1 MLFVL
6 FFLSGLSAL
15 IYQTVWVREFNTS
28 FGATI
33 HTTSL
38 VVAIF
43 MLGLGLGSWLTGLW
57 ADRRYAR
64 APDSILRAYG
74 VFELLI
80 AALGLGVTLAL
91 PRLQSVAAGT
101 ASYVKDADGWF
112 VLSARTYVN
121 QAGLAAVLLLP
132 ITLLMGGTLTLL
144 IRHLVRADVDTAS
157 GPKVGVLYAVNT
169 FGAAAGAYLTDFSLV
184 PTFGLRETLFV
195 AVGLNA
201 VAGAGALL
209 LSSGASPVAS
219 GFSRTKKAAPPERP
233 PEGGRDGSGNGGREA
248 VLWTAFALLLAGFAG
263 MGLEIV
269 WLRHFTIL
277 LGGFRAVFSLVMTL
291 LLAAMAVGA
300 LAGGALARR
309 VSQPALAFMALQT
322 LIVLAALAGLRAN
335 TYEAIRAAG
344 ITSDFLFNIRPMLLE
359 VGLPALLMG
368 TAFPL
373 GNAMIQ
379 HSERAVGRRA
389 GVLYLANT
397 AGAVAGALTAGYVLL
412 PAFGMQ
418 GSAAMLAVAAGATL
432 APLYLVCSAAG
443 AGRRETM
450 MTAVASL
457 VIVAVAVDAWLRLPD
472 NYLLLRALPAVAAP
486 EKLTFVREGINEA
499 VAVTER
505 PGRGRALLTNGHAMS
520 STAPLDQRY
529 MRALVH
535 IPLLMRE
542 TAIAELST
550 TQETRKRGNEAGLPP
565 VPPSSAVESSR
576 MRVLVIGFGVGN
588 STSAAALHPSVERV
602 EVADLSRQ
610 ILQMAT
616 TFREANG
623 NVLTDPRVAV
633 FVNDG
638 RQHLQMQP
646 EQSYDLITLEPPPI
660 AHAGVGALYS
670 REFYELAR
678 TRLKPGGYLS
688 QWLPSYQVPPDTA
701 LSMARA
707 FVDVFPHAVVL
718 SGTQAELL
726 LVGTTADRIEIDPG
740 TLAQRLESAP
750 KVLADL
756 RKVDLG
762 SVKEIVGTFVGAP
775 ETLARATQLVAAVS
789 DDRPL
794 QEYGVRSALAPTGGL
809 PAALV
814 DLPSAA
820 KWCPRCFNGEDA
832 TVEGLDAY
840 LALMDEVYH
849 AKAAPDLKVG
859 PTPGIAEN
867 KYLSAVLPDTANV
880 HNILGVT
887 LLQQQKYPEA
897 AAEFRAA
904 LKRQDDSPDANRNLG
919 TALMA
924 MGNVE
929 EAITY
934 LQRAV
939 RLAPDNAFARKELE
953 DAQRRQR

>member
-1 MLFVL
+1 LLFVL
-6 FFLSGLSAL
+6 FFLSGLSGL
-15 IYQTVWVREFNTS
+15 IYQVAWVRELSTS

-43 MLGLGLGSWLTGLW
+43 MLGLGLGSYIAGLW
-57 ADRRYAR
+57 ADRRYAQ
-64 APDSILRAYG
+64 APDSLLRAYG

-91 PRLQSVAAGT
+91 PRLQSVAAG
-101 ASYVKDADGWF
+101 ASSYVKGADGWF
-112 VLSARTYVN
+112 VVSMRTYVN
-121 QAGLAAVLLLP
+121 QAGIAVALLLP

-144 IRHLVRADVDTAS
+144 IRHLVRADVETAS
-157 GPKVGVLYAVNT
+157 GSRVGALYAVNT

-184 PTFGLRETLFV
+184 PALGLRETLFV
-195 AVGLNA
+195 AIGLNL
-201 VAGAGALL
+201 VAGAGAIL
-209 LSSGASPVAS
+209 LSGRSASVRASARASVARASVVSAFRRTGKAPVS
-219 GFSRTKKAAPPERP
+219 NGP
-233 PEGGRDGSGNGGREA
+233 PEGGHYREQ
-248 VLWTAFALLLAGFAG
+248 VLWTAFALMLAGFAG

-277 LGGFRAVFSLVMTL
+277 LGGFRAVFSLVMTV
-291 LLAAMAVGA
+291 LLAAIAAGA
-300 LAGGALARR
+300 LIGGALARR
-309 VSQPALAFMALQT
+309 VTQPALAFMALQT

-335 TYEAIRAAG
+335 TYDEIRAAG
-344 ITSDFLFNIRPMLLE
+344 AGSDVLFNLRPMLLE
-359 VGLPALLMG
+359 IGLPALLMG

-397 AGAVAGALTAGYVLL
+397 VGAVAGSLTAGYVLL

-432 APLYLVCSAAG
+432 APLYLVCSANG
-443 AGRRETM
+443 AGRRATM
-450 MTAVASL
+450 TAAVASL

-520 STAPLDQRY
+520 STALLDQRY
-529 MRALVH
+529 MRALAH
-535 IPLLMRE
+535 IPLLSMDSPR
-542 TAIAELST
+542 
-550 TQETRKRGNEAGLPP
+550 
-565 VPPSSAVESSR
+565 
-576 MRVLVIGFGVGN
+576 RVLVIGFGVGN

-610 ILQMAT
+610 ILELAT

-638 RQHLQMQP
+638 RQHLRMQP

-688 QWLPSYQVPPDTA
+688 QWLPSYQVPPATA
-701 LSMARA
+701 LAMARA

-726 LVGTTADRIEIDPG
+726 LVGTTADRIEIDPDK
-740 TLAQRLESAP
+740 LARRLESAP

-775 ETLARATQLVAAVS
+775 ETLAKATQLVSGVS

-794 QEYGVRSALAPTGGL
+794 QEYDVRSAIATPTGGL
-809 PAALV
+809 PAGLV

-849 AKAAPDLKVG
+849 ANTNANLKVRA
-859 PTPGIAEN
+859 TSGIAEDN
-867 KYLSAVLPDTANV
+867 YLSAVLPDTANV

-904 LKRQDDSPDANRNLG
+904 LKRQEDSADANRNLG
-919 TALMA
+919 TALVA

-929 EAITY
+929 EAIIY

-953 DAQRRQR
+953 DAERRARR